1 MPRRTFVPLE
11 SACVLPGNV
20 FGRVS
25 VRDHNLRYDSSPM
38 NRRRLIAA
46 AWIAGTTLP
55 FLLATVF
62 LVGCCVLPFHQV
74 MHKLMP
80 LCEMAA
86 SVVRGDHGEAAHD
99 HEDAVP
105 PAPAREKQEPVKR
118 IATEVPVAYR
128 LAGLAP
134 AERCVTPTAATAYRS
149 FISLGAVRCDR
160 DVGLHVL
167 VETFLI

>member
-1 MPRRTFVPLE
+1 MK
-11 SACVLPGNV
+11 
-20 FGRVS
+20 
-25 VRDHNLRYDSSPM
+25 
-38 NRRRLIAA
+38 RRRLIAA
-46 AWIAGTTLP
+46 AWVAGTTIP

-86 SVVRGDHGEAAHD
+86 SVMRGDHGADGHD
-99 HEDAVP
+99 HDAVP
-105 PAPAREKQEPVKR
+105 PAPARERQEPVKR
-118 IATEVPVAYR
+118 IATDVPVAFR
-128 LAGLAP
+128 LAALTA
-134 AERCVTPTAATAYRS
+134 AERSITPTATTAYRS

>member
-1 MPRRTFVPLE
+1 MK
-11 SACVLPGNV
+11 
-20 FGRVS
+20 
-25 VRDHNLRYDSSPM
+25 
-38 NRRRLIAA
+38 RRRLIAA
-46 AWIAGTTLP
+46 VWITGATVP

-80 LCEMAA
+80 ICEMAA
-86 SVVRGDHGEAAHD
+86 SVMRGDHAADGHD
-99 HEDAVP
+99 HDAVP
-105 PAPAREKQEPVKR
+105 PPPGREKQEPVKR
-118 IATEVPVAYR
+118 VATEVPDLFR
-128 LAGLAP
+128 LAAVTVAQRSVAP
-134 AERCVTPTAATAYRS
+134 SATTAYRS